1 MNFLGKILTFAI
13 LIMSIIFM
21 VTSVVVFATH
31 RNWKE
36 QSAKLKQ
43 QNDATKET
51 NVQLEAR
58 LAELLN
64 QLTLERAARASAI
77 AQLETRSQDLTGQL
91 QRATTD
97 LQKLQADEAAQIAML
112 DNAQKAQAGL
122 LNETT
127 QLREEV
133 LRAQQ
138 ARDQQFRRA
147 VDLQDTLN
155 KNKIALEAVQQR
167 DQELSARQ
175 ANMKA
180 LLEKA
185 GIDESDR
192 LTDVPPRVDGVV
204 TAVRDNNKL
213 VEISLGTDEGLRSG
227 HELDVY
233 RSGGTYLGRVVVR
246 HTSTD
251 KAVSEVIPDFRRGL
265 IREGDRV
272 ITKVR

>member
-127 QLREEV
+127 QL